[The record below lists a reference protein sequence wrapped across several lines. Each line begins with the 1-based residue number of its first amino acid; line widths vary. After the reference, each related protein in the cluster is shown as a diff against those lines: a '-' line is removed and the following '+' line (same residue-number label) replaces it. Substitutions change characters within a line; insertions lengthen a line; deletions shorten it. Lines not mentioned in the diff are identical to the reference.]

1 MHMFKE
7 YHSHIIL
14 IILINIFLIPPII
27 CKLRSMKEISDNGDF
42 FVVLDSGLYIYNFE
56 NTKKRSSQL
65 SINQYLT

>member
-14 IILINIFLIPPII
+14 IILINILLIPSII